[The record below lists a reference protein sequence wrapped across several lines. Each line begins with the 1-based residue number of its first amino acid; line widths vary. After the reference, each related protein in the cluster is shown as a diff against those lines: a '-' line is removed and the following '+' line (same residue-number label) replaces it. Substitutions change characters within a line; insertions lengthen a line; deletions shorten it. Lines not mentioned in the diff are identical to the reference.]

1 MPDKI
6 MAILAE
12 VTGGK
17 SYKAIS
23 MVLIMRIGL
32 LSIME
37 KILLYG
43 RKQQKLISQTESMFL

>member
-12 VTGGK
+12 VVIK
-17 SYKAIS
+17 PIS